1 MKWPCGFFVVPTF
14 FGALNKKRMLG
25 FLFGAL
31 ATLWMA
37 SPAHAWGGL
46 NDSTEP
52 GSVLVFHKFIRG
64 TVPPFAKTEIEISVT
79 CPVGATCA
87 TSGQV
92 VKLHGHWVCPG
103 GTAMGCNEVDFNLMT
118 TVNGSIKFD
127 PENFETLTNTDT
139 VPQPPCPRG
148 FLILWVVDDSGNP
161 IKFDGL
167 IGDAVIRDSN
177 GTDAANFDVLY
188 FRAYNAVP
196 IQADPSLNT
205 LDFTDLDSS
214 GNHTGT
220 LQFDGSGS
228 HYQEVT
234 GTIYGTVKYDTLLPT
249 VEKTFLTLLTLDVL
263 SGRLNNP
270 TFVDLNFYNEKEVL
284 KSAHT
289 AFFCWE
295 EVAVTSIDNTL
306 TSTLFG
312 NKGLVQSTGA
322 QKQAFLGVGDNT
334 GPVTLLGIVETVD
347 NTLEDSYAYSLFNDS
362 QPLPTTYVPH

>member
-1 MKWPCGFFVVPTF
+1 MKRLCSLSYAVLTF
-14 FGALNKKRMLG
+14 CGALNMKRVLG
-25 FLFGAL
+25 FLFGVL

-37 SPAHAWGGL
+37 TPAFAWGPL
-46 NDSTEP
+46 NDSEEP

-64 TVPPFAKTEIEISVT
+64 TAPPFAKTEIEISVT

-87 TSGQV
+87 TSGQI

-103 GTAMGCNEVDFNLMT
+103 NFGVACNEVDFDLKT

-127 PENFETLTNTDT
+127 PENFETTNTDT
-139 VPQPPCPRG
+139 VPQPPCNRG
-148 FLILWVVDDSGNP
+148 YLILWVVDDFGNP

-177 GTDAANFDVLY
+177 GTAVAALDIFY
-188 FRAYNAVP
+188 FRAYNALP

-205 LDFTDLDSS
+205 GDFTDLDSS

-234 GTIYGTVKYDTLLPT
+234 GTIYGTVKYDTTVPT
-249 VEKTFLTLLTLDVL
+249 IEHTYLTLLTLDVL
-263 SGRLNNP
+263 SGRFNNP
-270 TFVDLNFYNEKEVL
+270 TFVDLNFYNQAEVL
-284 KSAHT
+284 KSVHT
-289 AFFCWE
+289 AFFCWAE
-295 EVAVTSIDNTL
+295 TPVSSLDNTL

-322 QKQAFLGVGDNT
+322 EKQAFLGTGDST
-334 GPVTLLGIVETVD
+334 GPVTLVGIVETLD
-347 NTLEDSYAYSLFNDS
+347 NTVADSYAYFLFNDS
-362 QPLPTTYVPH
+362 QPLPTTFVPH